1 MKRILNLLVL
11 LMAMTSSTFAAGNV
25 SLSVSDMQFDWGGWG
40 GSADATENSITF
52 PNWATNYWAV
62 NNLSTD
68 EYTRI
73 DIKFAQPVNYHRISV
88 KAVYEGYT
96 GADDDPN
103 ITSSEVT
110 YGATSHSL
118 EFASGKKLTK
128 IIMMQGDWE
137 GLNKVNGEDVSAKI
151 YFESITIVGSGGSG
165 GTDEPTTYEDVA
177 LSVADMQL
185 PWDGTKDATE
195 KSCTFGDVWSENYWT
210 VGNLST
216 DVYTRIDMTF
226 AQPVNYYKVR
236 VKAVYSDNSETD
248 TEITYGAESH
258 SVKLDAGKKLVKLT
272 MKQFD
277 QKKLNGGATVKVY
290 FNDIIIR
297 TAESAAAVTPKTWTS
312 SFKLGT
318 NRANPLLDFHYIADP
333 TAIEYNGRLY
343 VYGTNDHQQY
353 EAGTP
358 SNTYEAINSLVV
370 ISTDDM
376 VNWTYHG
383 LIDTKSV
390 APWIMASWAPTIISK
405 PQSDGSTLFS
415 LYFSNSGTGSGV
427 IQATSPLGPWTSPLG
442 ENLTGGFDPGAV
454 IDDNGDGWLAYGTGE
469 SYIVKLGDDLH
480 SIAAGPVKL
489 NAPYYFEAN
498 ELNYIGG
505 KYVHT
510 YNNDWSDH
518 TPWTYGGE
526 KPTGCSMNYFT
537 TTTPLDKDSW
547 VYGANYF
554 KNTGENGMNYGNNH
568 THLHKYQGKW
578 YLFYQSNDLEPSLG
592 TNGGFRSLFVDE
604 IEVDEENVIIKE
616 CTPTFTGVS
625 AIKNFDPYTEQYA
638 ATCAAT
644 YGIVHEQADG
654 NDHMVA
660 KVGSP
665 NMTADTPTEGIIEV
679 RNVDFAD
686 GFGSL
691 KMLVK
696 GNGSV
701 KMRLDDKDGTDIAT
715 VSSTGDNWQTKTANY
730 DGTVSGVHTVFFV
743 LTGSVLFDTW
753 QATGSDVEDFESATQ
768 AVSNMKIGWNLGNT
782 LDAIDNAT
790 KNSLNSETCWGQPKT
805 KAELF
810 PMFKDAGFN
819 AIRVPVTWSNHI
831 DSDGKVDA
839 AWMARVKEVV
849 DYVINAGQYCI
860 LNVHHDTGTDAWL
873 VADMDNYNTN
883 KDKFEYLWQQ
893 IATEF
898 RGYDE
903 HLLFEGYNE
912 MLDANNSWSYASSNN
927 SGSYDATAAT
937 SAYNAINNYAQSF
950 VSTVRATGGNNAV
963 RNLIVNTYAAC
974 CGMGTWNAHL
984 QDPLTQMA
992 LPTDNVAGHIIFEV
1006 HSYPSLK
1013 SGLSSAK
1020 SSIDQMMT
1028 AVETNLASKGA
1039 PVIFGEWGVPD
1050 DEKENDYTNKNAD
1063 MLAFAQYFV
1072 EQAKEKGF
1080 GTFYW
1085 MGLSDGSHRSVPEFN
1100 QEDLVKAIVKG
1111 YYGEAPTVTV
1121 SAAGYA
1127 TFGYP
1132 ESLDLTGIDAYTA
1145 TVSGDGDKVVL
1156 NSIMGKK
1163 IPANTGIILKGA
1175 GEITIPLT
1183 FEDTDEVGD
1192 NDLLVSDGTVTGDGN
1207 TIYVLGQ
1214 NDGKVGFGKL
1224 KSGDVLAACKAYLKI
1239 TSTSASRTF
1248 IVLGED
1254 VTGIDEVRSK
1264 TDDGRGVYFDLQG
1277 RRVTQP
1283 QKGIYIV
1290 NGKKVVI

>member
-1 MKRILNLLVL
+1 MKRILNLFVL
-11 LMAMTSSTFAAGNV
+11 LMAVASSTFAAGNI

-137 GLNKVNGEDVSAKI
+137 GLNKVDGEDVSAKI
-151 YFESITIVGSGGSG
+151 YFESITIVGSGGS
-165 GTDEPTTYEDVA
+165 DEPTTYEDVA

-185 PWDGTKDATE
+185 AWDGTKDASE
-195 KSCTFGDVWSENYWT
+195 KSCTFGDIWSENYWT
-210 VGNLST
+210 VDNLST
-216 DVYTRIDMTF
+216 DVYTRVDMTF
-226 AQPVNYYKVR
+226 AQPVNFYKVR

-248 TEITYGAESH
+248 TEVTYGAQSH
-258 SVKLDAGKKLVKLT
+258 SVKLTTGKKLVKIT

-277 QKKLNGGATVKVY
+277 QKNLNGGAKVKIY

-312 SFKLGT
+312 SFKMGT
-318 NRANPLLDFHYIADP
+318 DRANPLLDFHYIADP

-358 SNTYEAINSLVV
+358 TNNYEAINSLVV

-383 LIDTKSV
+383 LIDVKGV

-405 PQSDGSTLFS
+405 PQSDGTTLFS

-427 IQATSPLGPWTSPLG
+427 IQATSPLGPWTSPLTQ
-442 ENLTGGFDPGAV
+442 NLTGGFDPGAV
-454 IDDNGDGWLAYGTGE
+454 IDANGDGWLAYGTGE

-480 SIAAGPVKL
+480 SIAAGPIQL
-489 NAPYYFEAN
+489 NAPFYFEAN

-510 YNNDWSDH
+510 YNNDWSSH
-518 TPWTYGGE
+518 EPWTYGGE
-526 KPTGCSMNYFT
+526 KPTACSMNYFT
-537 TTTPLDKDSW
+537 TTTPLDADSW
-547 VYGANYF
+547 TYGANYF

-568 THLHKYQGKW
+568 THLHKYQDKW

-604 IEVDEENVIIKE
+604 IEVDEENVVISE

-625 AIKNFDPYTEQYA
+625 AIKNLDPYAEQYA

-644 YGIVHEQADG
+644 LGIVFDQAEG
-654 NDHMVA
+654 NGHTVA

-679 RNVDFAD
+679 RNVDFST
-686 GFGSL
+686 GLGSV

-701 KMRLDDKDGTDIAT
+701 SLRLDDKDGSDLLT
-715 VSSTGDNWQTKTANY
+715 VSSSGDSWQTLTANY
-730 DGTVSGVHTVFFV
+730 SGVVTGVHKVFFV
-743 LTGSVLFDTW
+743 MTGSVLFDTW
-753 QATGSDVEDFESATQ
+753 QAVGGDQEDFEAATE
-768 AVSNMKIGWNLGNT
+768 AVAGMKIGWNLGNT
-782 LDAIDNAT
+782 LDAYYGDIHDLT
-790 KNSLNSETCWGQPKT
+790 TETCWGQPTT

-810 PMFKDAGFN
+810 PMFKDAGFG
-819 AIRVPVTWSNHI
+819 AIRVPVTWFNHMDSN
-831 DSDGKVDA
+831 GKVDE

-849 DYVINAGQYCI
+849 DYVLNAGLYCI
-860 LNVHHDTGTDAWL
+860 VNVHHDTGTNAWIM
-873 VADMDNYNTN
+873 ADMDNYTAN
-883 KDKFEYLWQQ
+883 KSKFEYLWQQ
-893 IATEF
+893 IATAF
-898 RGYDE
+898 RDYDE

-912 MLDANNSWSYASSNN
+912 MLDANNSWSYASSKN
-927 SGSYDATAAT
+927 SGSYDATAAA
-937 SAYNAINNYAQSF
+937 SAYNAVNSYAQSF

-974 CGMGTWNAHL
+974 CGMGTWNSHL
-984 QDPLTQMA
+984 QDPLTQMQ
-992 LPTDNVAGHIIFEV
+992 LPTDNAAGHLIFEV
-1006 HSYPSLK
+1006 HSYPSLN

-1050 DEKENDYTNKNAD
+1050 DERNNDYTEKNAD

-1072 EQAKEKGF
+1072 EQAKARGF
-1080 GTFYW
+1080 GTFHW

-1100 QEDLVKAIVKG
+1100 EQDLVDALGKG
-1111 YYGEAPTVTV
+1111 YYGVGDV
-1121 SAAGYA
+1121 N
-1127 TFGYP
+1127 
-1132 ESLDLTGIDAYTA
+1132 L
-1145 TVSGDGDKVVL
+1145 DGDINIADVTSLV
-1156 NSIMGKK
+1156 N
-1163 IPANTGIILKGA
+1163 IILGKGGKYNLQTA
-1175 GEITIPLT
+1175 DVYSDNRITIA
-1183 FEDTDEVGD
+1183 
-1192 NDLLVSDGTVTGDGN
+1192 
-1207 TIYVLGQ
+1207 
-1214 NDGKVGFGKL
+1214 
-1224 KSGDVLAACKAYLKI
+1224 DVATLINIILDK
-1239 TSTSASRTF
+1239 
-1248 IVLGED
+1248 
-1254 VTGIDEVRSK
+1254 
-1264 TDDGRGVYFDLQG
+1264 
-1277 RRVTQP
+1277 
-1283 QKGIYIV
+1283 
-1290 NGKKVVI
+1290 

>member
-11 LMAMTSSTFAAGNV
+11 LMAMMPVMAETVLFEGSTTLEYGSETVNIDG
-25 SLSVSDMQFDWGGWG
+25 SLF
-40 GSADATENSITF
+40 ADAV
-52 PNWATNYWAV
+52 AG
-62 NNLSTD
+62 
-68 EYTRI
+68 
-73 DIKFAQPVNYHRISV
+73 DIVTVEGEKLDAQTAGWWWQMTININDPWTTI
-88 KAVYEGYT
+88 AQMG
-96 GADDDPN
+96 DDGLP
-103 ITSSEVT
+103 VT
-110 YGATSHSL
+110 YTL
-118 EFASGKKLTK
+118 TTDDITNLQNSGMQIQGHAVTVKKVTLT
-128 IIMMQGDWE
+128 
-137 GLNKVNGEDVSAKI
+137 
-151 YFESITIVGSGGSG
+151 SG

-185 PWDGTKDATE
+185 PWDGAKDADE
-195 KSCTFGDVWSENYWT
+195 KSCTFGSIWSENYWT

-216 DVYTRIDMTF
+216 DVYTRVDLTF

-236 VKAVYSDNSETD
+236 VKAVYSDGKETD
-248 TEITYGAESH
+248 TEITYGAQSH
-258 SVKLDAGKKLVKLT
+258 SVKLTAGKKLSKIT

-277 QKKLNGGATVKVY
+277 QKNLNGGATVKLY
-290 FNDIIIR
+290 FDDVIIR
-297 TAESAAAVTPKTWTS
+297 TEESAAAVTPKTWTS

-333 TAIEYNGRLY
+333 TAIEYEGRLY

-383 LIDTKSV
+383 LIDTKGV

-427 IQATSPLGPWTSPLG
+427 IQATSPVGPWISPLT

-454 IDDNGDGWLAYGTGE
+454 IDANGDGWLAYGTGE

-510 YNNDWSDH
+510 YNNDWSSH
-518 TPWTYGGE
+518 EPWTYGGE
-526 KPTGCSMNYFT
+526 KPTACSMNYFT
-537 TTTPLDKDSW
+537 TTTPLDADSW

-644 YGIVHEQADG
+644 YGIVFEQAAG
-654 NDHMVA
+654 NGHTVA

-665 NMTADTPTEGIIEV
+665 NMTADVPTEGIIEV
-679 RNVDFAD
+679 RNVNFAD
-686 GFGSL
+686 GLGSL

-701 KMRLDDKDGTDIAT
+701 SMRLDDKDGTDLLTI
-715 VSSTGDNWQTKTANY
+715 SSTGDSWQTLTANY
-730 DGTVSGVHTVFFV
+730 GGTVSGVHTVFFI

-753 QATGSDVEDFESATQ
+753 QTTGSDVEDFESATQ

-782 LDAIDNAT
+782 LDAINGTSQDV
-790 KNSLNSETCWGQPKT
+790 NSETCWGQPKT

-819 AIRVPVTWSNHI
+819 AIRVPVTWSNHM

-883 KDKFEYLWQQ
+883 KSKFEFLWQQ

-898 RGYDE
+898 RDYGE

-912 MLDANNSWSYASSNN
+912 MLDADNSWSYASSKN
-927 SGSYDATAAT
+927 SGSYDATAAA
-937 SAYNAINNYAQSF
+937 SAYNAVNSYAQSF

-974 CGMGTWNAHL
+974 CGMGTWNTHL
-984 QDPLTQMA
+984 QDPLTKMV
-992 LPTDNVAGHIIFEV
+992 LPTDNAAGHIIFEV
-1006 HSYPSLK
+1006 HSYPSLND
-1013 SGLSSAK
+1013 GLSSTK
-1020 SSIDQMMT
+1020 SSIDQLMT

-1050 DEKENDYTNKNAD
+1050 DEKEKDYTEKNAD

-1121 SAAGYA
+1121 SAVGYA

-1183 FEDTDEVGD
+1183 FKDTDAVD
-1192 NDLLVSDGTVTGDGN
+1192 NNDLLVSDGTVTGDGN

-1214 NDGKVGFGKL
+1214 NSDGKAGFGKL
-1224 KSGDVLAACKAYLKI
+1224 QTGDKLAACKAYLKI
-1239 TSTSASRTF
+1239 TSTSASRAF
-1248 IVLGED
+1248 IVLGDD

>member
-1 MKRILNLLVL
+1 MKRILNLLMF
-11 LMAMTSSTFAAGNV
+11 LMAMTSSTFAAGNI

-52 PNWATNYWAV
+52 PNWATNFWAV

-73 DIKFAQPVNYHRISV
+73 DIKFAQPVNYYRISV

-110 YGATSHSL
+110 YGATSHSM
-118 EFASGKKLTK
+118 EFAPGKKLTK

-137 GLNKVNGEDVSAKI
+137 GLNKVNDEDVSAKI
-151 YFESITIVGSGGSG
+151 YFESISIVGSGSSG
-165 GTDEPTTYEDVA
+165 GTDEPTTTEDVA

-195 KSCTFGDVWSENYWT
+195 KSCTFGDTWSENYWT
-210 VGNLST
+210 VGSLST
-216 DVYTRIDMTF
+216 NEYTRVDMTF

-248 TEITYGAESH
+248 TEVTYGAQSH
-258 SVKLDAGKKLVKLT
+258 SVKLTAGKKLAKIT

-277 QKKLNGGATVKVY
+277 QKNLNGGAKVKVY
-290 FNDIIIR
+290 FDDIIIR
-297 TAESAAAVTPKTWTS
+297 TKESAAAVTPKTWTS

-318 NRANPLLDFHYIADP
+318 DRANPLLDFHYIADP
-333 TAIEYNGRLY
+333 TAIEFGGRLY

-353 EAGTP
+353 EAGTA

-383 LIDTKSV
+383 LIDTKGV

-427 IQATSPLGPWTSPLG
+427 IQATSPVGPWTSPLTQ
-442 ENLTGGFDPGAV
+442 NLTGGFDPGAV
-454 IDDNGDGWLAYGTGE
+454 IDENGDGWLAYGTGE

-480 SIAAGPVKL
+480 SVAEGPIKL

-510 YNNDWSDH
+510 YNNDWSSH
-518 TPWTYGGE
+518 EPWTYGGE
-526 KPTGCSMNYFT
+526 KPTACSMNYFT
-537 TTTPLDKDSW
+537 TTTPLDADSW
-547 VYGANYF
+547 TYGANYF

-604 IEVDEENVIIKE
+604 IEVDEENVVIKE
-616 CTPTFTGVS
+616 CTPTFTGVK
-625 AIKNFDPYTEQYA
+625 AIKNLDPYTQQYA

-644 YGIVHEQADG
+644 YGIVFEQAEG
-654 NDHMVA
+654 NGHTVA

-665 NMTADTPTEGIIEV
+665 NMTADVPSEGIIEV
-679 RNVDFAD
+679 RNVDFST
-686 GFGSL
+686 GLGSL

-701 KMRLDDKDGTDIAT
+701 NMRLDDKDGTDLLTI
-715 VSSTGDNWQTKTANY
+715 SSTSDNWQTQTSNY
-730 DGTVSGVHTVFFV
+730 SGVVTGVHKVFFI
-743 LTGSVLFDTW
+743 LKGSVLFDTW
-753 QATGSDVEDFESATQ
+753 QAEATGTEPADFEAATE
-768 AVSNMKIGWNLGNT
+768 AVGNMKIGWNLGNT
-782 LDAIDNAT
+782 LDAVNGT
-790 KNSLNSETCWGQPKT
+790 SQGLNSETCWGQPKT

-810 PMFKDAGFN
+810 PMFKDAGFG
-819 AIRVPVTWSNHI
+819 AIRVPVTWHNHM
-831 DSDGKVDA
+831 DTDGKVDE
-839 AWMARVKEVV
+839 AWMKRVHEVV
-849 DYVINAGQYCI
+849 DYVINAGLYCI
-860 LNVHHDTGTDAWL
+860 LNVHHDTGTNAWI

-883 KDKFEYLWQQ
+883 KSKFEYLWQQ

-898 RGYDE
+898 RDYDE

-912 MLDANNSWSYASSNN
+912 MLDANNSWSYASSKN
-927 SGSYDATAAT
+927 SGSYDATAAA
-937 SAYNAINNYAQSF
+937 SAYDAVNSYAQSF

-974 CGMGTWNAHL
+974 AGMGTWSAHL
-984 QDPLTQMA
+984 QDPLTQMQ
-992 LPTDNVAGHIIFEV
+992 LPADNAAGHLIFEV
-1006 HSYPSLK
+1006 HSYPSLN
-1013 SGLSSAK
+1013 SGLSDAK

-1028 AVETNLASKGA
+1028 VVETNLASKGA

-1050 DEKENDYTNKNAD
+1050 DEKEKDYTEKNAD
-1063 MLAFAQYFV
+1063 MQAFAQYFV
-1072 EQAKEKGF
+1072 EQAKAKGF

-1085 MGLSDGSHRSVPEFN
+1085 MGLSDGSHRNVPEFN
-1100 QEDLVKAIVKG
+1100 QADLKDAIYNG
-1111 YYGEAPTVTV
+1111 YYGDTPSSV
-1121 SAAGYA
+1121 
-1127 TFGYP
+1127 
-1132 ESLDLTGIDAYTA
+1132 ESQRFD
-1145 TVSGDGDKVVL
+1145 
-1156 NSIMGKK
+1156 NSS
-1163 IPANTGIILKGA
+1163 
-1175 GEITIPLT
+1175 LT
-1183 FEDTDEVGD
+1183 F
-1192 NDLLVSDGTVTGDGN
+1192 SH
-1207 TIYVLGQ
+1207 Y
-1214 NDGKVGFGKL
+1214 
-1224 KSGDVLAACKAYLKI
+1224 Y
-1239 TSTSASRTF
+1239 
-1248 IVLGED
+1248 
-1254 VTGIDEVRSK
+1254 
-1264 TDDGRGVYFDLQG
+1264 DLQG
-1277 RRVTQP
+1277 
-1283 QKGIYIV
+1283 QKGIYIK
-1290 NGKKVVI
+1290 NGKKVVVR

>member
-1 MKRILNLLVL
+1 MKRILNLFVL
-11 LMAMTSSTFAAGNV
+11 LMAVASSTFAAGNI

-137 GLNKVNGEDVSAKI
+137 GLNKVDGEDVSAKI
-151 YFESITIVGSGGSG
+151 YFESITIVGSGGS
-165 GTDEPTTYEDVA
+165 DEPTTYEDVA

-185 PWDGTKDATE
+185 AWDGTKDASE
-195 KSCTFGDVWSENYWT
+195 KSCTFGDIWSENYWT
-210 VGNLST
+210 VDNLST
-216 DVYTRIDMTF
+216 DVYTRVDMTF
-226 AQPVNYYKVR
+226 AQPVNFYKVR

-248 TEITYGAESH
+248 TEVTYGAQSH
-258 SVKLDAGKKLVKLT
+258 SVKLTTGKKLVKIT

-277 QKKLNGGATVKVY
+277 QKNLNGGAKVKIY

-312 SFKLGT
+312 SFKMGT
-318 NRANPLLDFHYIADP
+318 DRANPLLDFHYIADP

-358 SNTYEAINSLVV
+358 TNSYEAINSLVV

-383 LIDTKSV
+383 LIDVKGV

-405 PQSDGSTLFS
+405 PQSDGTTLFS

-427 IQATSPLGPWTSPLG
+427 IQATSPLGPWTSPLTQ
-442 ENLTGGFDPGAV
+442 NLTGGFDPGAV
-454 IDDNGDGWLAYGTGE
+454 IDANGDGWLAYGTGE

-480 SIAAGPVKL
+480 SIAAGPIQL
-489 NAPYYFEAN
+489 NAPFDFEAN

-510 YNNDWSDH
+510 YNNDWSSH
-518 TPWTYGGE
+518 EPWTYGGE
-526 KPTGCSMNYFT
+526 KPTACSMNYFT
-537 TTTPLDKDSW
+537 TTTPLDADSW
-547 VYGANYF
+547 TYGANYF

-568 THLHKYQGKW
+568 THLHKYQDKW

-604 IEVDEENVIIKE
+604 IEVDEENVVISE

-625 AIKNFDPYTEQYA
+625 AIKNLDPYAEQYA

-644 YGIVHEQADG
+644 LGIVFDQAEG
-654 NDHMVA
+654 NGHTVA

-679 RNVDFAD
+679 RNVDFFT
-686 GFGSL
+686 GLGSV

-701 KMRLDDKDGTDIAT
+701 SLRLDDKDGSDLLT
-715 VSSTGDNWQTKTANY
+715 VSSSGDSWQTLTANY
-730 DGTVSGVHTVFFV
+730 SGVVTGVHKVFFV
-743 LTGSVLFDTW
+743 MTGSVLFDTW
-753 QATGSDVEDFESATQ
+753 QAVGGDQEDFEAATE
-768 AVSNMKIGWNLGNT
+768 AVAGMKIGWNLGNT
-782 LDAIDNAT
+782 LDAYYGDIHDLIT
-790 KNSLNSETCWGQPKT
+790 ETCWGQPTT

-810 PMFKDAGFN
+810 PMFKDAGFG
-819 AIRVPVTWSNHI
+819 AIRVPVTWFNHMDSN
-831 DSDGKVDA
+831 GKVDE

-849 DYVINAGQYCI
+849 DYVINAGLYCI
-860 LNVHHDTGTDAWL
+860 VNVHHDTGTNAWIM
-873 VADMDNYNTN
+873 ADMDNYTAN
-883 KDKFEYLWQQ
+883 KSKFEYLWQQ
-893 IATEF
+893 IATAF
-898 RGYDE
+898 RDYDE

-912 MLDANNSWSYASSNN
+912 MLDANNSWSYASSKN
-927 SGSYDATAAT
+927 SGSYDATAAA
-937 SAYNAINNYAQSF
+937 SAYNAVNSYAQSF

-974 CGMGTWNAHL
+974 CGMGTWNSHL
-984 QDPLTQMA
+984 QDPLTQMQ
-992 LPTDNVAGHIIFEV
+992 LPTDNAAGHLIFEV
-1006 HSYPSLK
+1006 HSYPSLN

-1050 DEKENDYTNKNAD
+1050 DERNNDYTEKNAD

-1072 EQAKEKGF
+1072 EQAKARGF
-1080 GTFYW
+1080 GTFHW

-1100 QEDLVKAIVKG
+1100 EQDLVDALGKG
-1111 YYGEAPTVTV
+1111 YYGVGDV
-1121 SAAGYA
+1121 N
-1127 TFGYP
+1127 
-1132 ESLDLTGIDAYTA
+1132 L
-1145 TVSGDGDKVVL
+1145 DGDINIADVTSLV
-1156 NSIMGKK
+1156 N
-1163 IPANTGIILKGA
+1163 IILGKGGKYNLQTA
-1175 GEITIPLT
+1175 DVYSDNRITIA
-1183 FEDTDEVGD
+1183 
-1192 NDLLVSDGTVTGDGN
+1192 
-1207 TIYVLGQ
+1207 
-1214 NDGKVGFGKL
+1214 
-1224 KSGDVLAACKAYLKI
+1224 DVATLINIILDK
-1239 TSTSASRTF
+1239 
-1248 IVLGED
+1248 
-1254 VTGIDEVRSK
+1254 
-1264 TDDGRGVYFDLQG
+1264 
-1277 RRVTQP
+1277 
-1283 QKGIYIV
+1283 
-1290 NGKKVVI
+1290 